1 MTARALVI
9 ACLCAARALAQDG
22 FSILPPGAAS
32 GRAAADETP
41 AAQSSTPRPA
51 GSPAH
56 DKPRFGGIELP
67 LFDPATDSVQWYGQL
82 WQVDNNRVTRARFE
96 KYLNAPVSEIK
107 ALAAY
112 DKVISRIM
120 DLLSAA
126 KISAKN
132 LDAAFRL
139 LPEAAGHEED
149 ANLCDAI
156 ANQVLG
162 AWQANKQV
170 TRLEAANKALEEER
184 KRHEWN
190 TRMSM
195 QESSLDNAPREP
207 VAAADWVKQREAERT
222 ARMQP
227 HAQRLAEVNA
237 LLNANRAKSELSA
250 LQARIEFQTLI
261 VQLLAQRRFLHVL
274 VAARFYRSV
283 FGDGDNQLRLDKT
296 REQLASMGSGGGGK
310 NKDDKSL
317 FALMG
322 ALLGDMPPTITSV
335 ELVAREFIRDVK
347 EGTEAV
353 KFMVETGQMQGASY
367 RLSEAFF
374 WGEHLPEIHSFP
386 RADRQRILDFTRA
399 ANQLLSALEVK
410 DYTRAEELVQQLKK
424 EAKDFDPSQPL
435 TAIQTARNVARLHL
449 AQARNAALTGDT
461 AAFERELRAA
471 AEIWPNNPELA
482 DASGEIFDQGSDRQ
496 KLLNELDALI
506 ERGDHRT
513 IFRQSAQFM
522 AATAPPS
529 KGREEDPA
537 ARQRREKL
545 GEILKKMQ
553 SIEGALQ
560 RSREILQRGDT
571 VGAWES
577 VQVASLEY
585 PEDTDINRLRADL
598 ASGGAATFV
607 RSLNKGEEMER
618 RGEYGAALAWYLD
631 AHRQYPASSLA
642 QERIDALAARI
653 LPGSSGSSKEP

>member
-1 MTARALVI
+1 MIARLLFIVW
-9 ACLCAARALAQDG
+9 LCAAQAPAQDA
-22 FSILPPGAAS
+22 FSILPPDAAP
-32 GRAAADETP
+32 GRTDPVGTLPP
-41 AAQSSTPRPA
+41 APPASTPRPA
-51 GSPAH
+51 ASPAQ
-56 DKPRFGGIELP
+56 DKPRFGGIEIP

-82 WQVDNNRVTRARFE
+82 WQVDNNRVFRARFE
-96 KYLNAPVSEIK
+96 KYLNAPVTEIK

-126 KISAKN
+126 KTSAKN
-132 LDAAFRL
+132 LDEAFRL

-162 AWQANKQV
+162 AWQAKNQV
-170 TRLEAANKALEEER
+170 TRLEAANRSLEEER
-184 KRHEWN
+184 RRHEWN

-195 QESSLDNAPREP
+195 QQSSLDNAPREA

-227 HAQRLAEVNA
+227 HTQRLAEVNA

-261 VQLLAQRRFLHVL
+261 VQLLAQRRFRHALI
-274 VAARFYRSV
+274 ATRFYRSV

-296 REQLASMGSGGGGK
+296 REKLGNMGPGS
-310 NKDDKSL
+310 KDDKSL
-317 FALMG
+317 FALAG
-322 ALLGDMPPTITSV
+322 ALLGDLPPTITSV
-335 ELVAREFIRDVK
+335 ELVAREFMRDVK

-353 KFMVETGQMQGASY
+353 KFMVQTGQMQSASY

-386 RADRQRILDFTRA
+386 RPERQRILDFTRS

-410 DYTRAEELVQQLKK
+410 DYTRAEELVQQMKND
-424 EAKDFDPSQPL
+424 AKDFDPSQPL
-435 TAIQTARNVARLHL
+435 TAIQTARNVARMHL
-449 AQARNAALTGDT
+449 AQARNAALAGDT
-461 AAFERELRAA
+461 ASFERELRAA
-471 AEIWPNNPELA
+471 AEIWPNNPELS

-496 KLLNELDALI
+496 KVLNELDTLL
-506 ERGDHRT
+506 ERGDHRS
-513 IFRQSAQFM
+513 IMRQSAQFM

-529 KGREEDPA
+529 KGREEDSA

-545 GEILKKMQ
+545 GEVLKKMQ
-553 SIEGALQ
+553 SIEASLQ
-560 RSREILQRGDT
+560 RSREILQRGDP

-585 PEDTDINRLRADL
+585 PDDTEINRLRADL

-607 RSLNKGEEMER
+607 RSLNKGGDLER

-631 AHRQYPASSLA
+631 AHRQYPASRLA
-642 QERIDALAARI
+642 QERIDDLASRI
-653 LPGSSGSSKEP
+653 LPGSSGAPKEP